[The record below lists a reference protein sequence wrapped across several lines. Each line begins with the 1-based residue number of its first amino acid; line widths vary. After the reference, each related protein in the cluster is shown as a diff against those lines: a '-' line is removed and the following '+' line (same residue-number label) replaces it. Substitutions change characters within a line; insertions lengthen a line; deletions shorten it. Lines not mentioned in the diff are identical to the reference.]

1 MSTVDLKITNP
12 IKHIPLTPELNSQ
25 KSIDKTRLADASRQ
39 FESLLTSM
47 MLKSMNETTGGMFGD
62 ESGLGGDFFDSI
74 FQYEIASKFSE
85 GKGLGA
91 ADMIYSKI
99 TGEHLPT
106 EVIHPRLEPIKKFEK
121 IDINTNILPK
131 TIIQPSN
138 ESIERLDKFEDLI
151 NEASNT
157 YGVNSNIIKSVILA
171 ESSAKVNALSS
182 ANAKGL
188 MQLMDS
194 TASDLG
200 VNNSWDPKQN
210 IMGGTKYLSQL
221 LRQYNG
227 DLNLTL
233 AAYNAGPGNVDKF
246 GGMPPFQETKNYVT
260 RVLGYFRNFEG

>member
-1 MSTVDLKITNP
+1 
-12 IKHIPLTPELNSQ
+12 
-25 KSIDKTRLADASRQ
+25 
-39 FESLLTSM
+39 M

-62 ESGLGGDFFDSI
+62 DSGTGGDFFDSI
-74 FQYEIASKFSE
+74 FQFEIASKFSE
-85 GKGLGA
+85 GKGLGV

-106 EVIHPRLEPIKKFEK
+106 EVIQPRLEPIKKFDNYE
-121 IDINTNILPK
+121 IDHNLLPK

-138 ESIERLDKFEDLI
+138 ESLERLDKFEDLI
-151 NEASNT
+151 NDASET
-157 YGVNSNIIKSVILA
+157 YGVDSKIIKSVILA
-171 ESSAKVNALSS
+171 ESSAKPNALSS

-227 DLNLTL
+227 DLKLAL
-233 AAYNAGPGNVDKF
+233 AAYNAGPGNVDKH
-246 GGMPPFQETKNYVT
+246 GGIPPFQETKNYVT
-260 RVLGYFRNFEG
+260 RVLGYLKNFEG